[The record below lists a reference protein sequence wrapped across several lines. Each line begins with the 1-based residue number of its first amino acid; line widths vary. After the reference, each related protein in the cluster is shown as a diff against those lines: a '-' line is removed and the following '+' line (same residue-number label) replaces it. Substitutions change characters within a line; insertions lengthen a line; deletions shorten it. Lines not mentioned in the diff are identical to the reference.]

1 MALVSLPVLAYAIIE
16 RVYGS
21 KDAAS
26 TPLEGYSTRQY
37 PERGLKP
44 KQPLLHSNTHQKKRE
59 KKKKM
64 YF

>member
-26 TPLEGYSTRQY
+26 TPLEGYGIRQFF
-37 PERGLKP
+37 ERGLNP
-44 KQPLLHSNTHQKKRE
+44 KQPVLHSNMHQEHKKI
-59 KKKKM
+59 
-64 YF
+64 YFQTRT